1 MNLRKENMGNL
12 INPTIHPQVRIFV
25 AMLCEGFNVPSS
37 ETKIQAFANKLKHP
51 HIPALMETYEIFTDG
66 RASTTKMPTIAEVM
80 AVYRGVEKRLTQ
92 KTIAQITN
100 DKVQGIDYSE
110 SKRMFSKLITT
121 IKSGGSVTT
130 GITDLPVT
138 DFQGGYKFTL
148 SKDEKGQSWVYFHNH
163 PVNEE

>member
-1 MNLRKENMGNL
+1 MGNL

-66 RASTTKMPTIAEVM
+66 RANTKRMPTIAEVM
-80 AVYRGVEKRLTQ
+80 EVYRGVEKRLTQ
-92 KTIAQITN
+92 KRVAQIIN
-100 DKVQGIDYSE
+100 ENSHEINYSE

-121 IKSGGSVTT
+121 IKSGGGVTT

-163 PVNEE
+163 PANED